1 MALTILNNI
10 TEVLKE
16 YPDTIAKEPQHLI
29 TEVVK
34 MFDAGLQENTNK

>member
-1 MALTILNNI
+1 MSLTILNNI

-16 YPDTIAKEPQHLI
+16 NPDLIGREAKTII

-34 MFDAGLQENTNK
+34 MFDAGLQ